1 MLQREKLDQA
11 KRILQH
17 SDVDLWL
24 TLVRETGQT
33 SDPVLPLLCPV
44 DFTWTSAIM
53 VTKTGRS
60 IALVGNH
67 DAEGVRQTA
76 LFDEVRAYEQDFKP
90 DFAALLA
97 ELQPQRMAL
106 NYSLDNPAADGLTH
120 GMYLY
125 LQNLLAELSYTGDIV
140 SAADI
145 IRPLRGQ
152 KTASELTR
160 IQRSID
166 TAERIFDEASA
177 YIRVGVSELDIFHFF
192 NNRLVKYQA
201 SPAWLPAQCPGVMVG
216 PRSIP
221 GHNAPAQI
229 EVCPGDVMTIDFGVS
244 QDDYCSDLQ
253 RVYYAHHEADE
264 SEDQPPQEVLRA
276 FSVVREA
283 VQRAAQAMRPG
294 TTGFAVDEVA
304 RQYVTSHGYPE
315 WKYAL
320 GHEVGRKAHDG
331 GTVLGPRWERY
342 KGAIDVPLLVGNVF
356 TLELGVPI
364 ARGYVGLE
372 EMVLIT
378 DHGAVFL
385 SHPQSQVYMV

>member
-11 KRILQH
+11 KRILQE

-24 TLVRETGQT
+24 ALVRETGQT

-106 NYSLDNPAADGLTH
+106 NYSLDNPTADGLTH

-192 NNRLVKYQA
+192 NK
-201 SPAWLPAQCPGVMVG
+201 
-216 PRSIP
+216 
-221 GHNAPAQI
+221 
-229 EVCPGDVMTIDFGVS
+229 
-244 QDDYCSDLQ
+244 
-253 RVYYAHHEADE
+253 
-264 SEDQPPQEVLRA
+264 
-276 FSVVREA
+276 
-283 VQRAAQAMRPG
+283 
-294 TTGFAVDEVA
+294 
-304 RQYVTSHGYPE
+304 
-315 WKYAL
+315 
-320 GHEVGRKAHDG
+320 
-331 GTVLGPRWERY
+331 
-342 KGAIDVPLLVGNVF
+342 
-356 TLELGVPI
+356 
-364 ARGYVGLE
+364 
-372 EMVLIT
+372 
-378 DHGAVFL
+378 
-385 SHPQSQVYMV
+385 